1 MFFIG
6 RYFGR
11 RTTEKTNG
19 TDPSTIN
26 NVLNDRILKHTPD
39 ISLSMSKTDFDTIHP
54 NTRLV
59 TVHIVTNRP
68 SKFVKFLQMFHCIA
82 KRTLDDSKKF
92 SRNNSNVIVDY
103 AKRTKDNASIT
114 NSDISNSS
122 LKDIEN
128 GALED
133 ELAAYMYEMYG

>member
-1 MFFIG
+1 
-6 RYFGR
+6 
-11 RTTEKTNG
+11 
-19 TDPSTIN
+19 
-26 NVLNDRILKHTPD
+26 
-39 ISLSMSKTDFDTIHP
+39 
-54 NTRLV
+54 
-59 TVHIVTNRP
+59 
-68 SKFVKFLQMFHCIA
+68 MFHCIA

-92 SRNNSNVIVDY
+92 SGNRNNRNVIVDY
-103 AKRTKDNASIT
+103 AKGTKDNASIT